1 MEMINVLKRLAE
13 LDAGNPN
20 VSQPTMKQEETLAV
34 IAESPE
40 TITEGATLLPKL
52 PEPGLD
58 DMRALS
64 GVKRLNE
71 SAIAECGMPAM
82 GAPMP
87 SLPASINMSAQSAT
101 EIVAMMR
108 GMMDLAHSDRAT
120 QASMPAMGAP
130 MPSLTPPMGGMEEP
144 ADSIAGLDR
153 DADGDHDMGDHSMEP
168 TDDTGSDELAD
179 MMKKLSTGEPVKI
192 KTDMPVK
199 VSTDKEVKSTDD
211 AMNQKEEGYAN
222 SPDEKTKGYNP
233 NDFANIINKV
243 KTADIE
249 TTPYGSGSNPM
260 PEEEEEDEEKMA
272 ESLENKLMAE
282 YKAFMAEGEGEDKLL
297 AAKIRKMLPS
307 YHKRMEPE
315 DAYQEVAEY
324 LGISLERLYD
334 VLEVNEGV
342 DPIRKKYDKYDESAK
357 PDFLDLDKDG
367 NKKEPMK
374 KAAKDVKKK

>member
-282 YKAFMAEGEGEDKLL
+282 YKAFMAEGEKTMSR
-297 AAKIRKMLPS
+297 AAKGHEK
-307 YHKRMEPE
+307 YGK
-315 DAYQEVAEY
+315 
-324 LGISLERLYD
+324 
-334 VLEVNEGV
+334 EGMQALAKAGKEGKDL